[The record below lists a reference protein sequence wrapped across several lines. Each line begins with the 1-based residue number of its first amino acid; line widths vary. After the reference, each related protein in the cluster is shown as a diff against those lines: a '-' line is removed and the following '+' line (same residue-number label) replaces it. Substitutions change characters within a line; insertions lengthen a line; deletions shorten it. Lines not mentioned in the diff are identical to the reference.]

1 MKVKK
6 ERAGRG
12 YLPKVVRYNVE
23 NRKMG
28 GRRPVRGRGE
38 SAN

>member
-12 YLPKVVRYNVE
+12 YLPKVVRYDVE
-23 NRKMG
+23 NKKIA
-28 GRRPVRGRGE
+28 GRRPVRVEG
-38 SAN
+38 